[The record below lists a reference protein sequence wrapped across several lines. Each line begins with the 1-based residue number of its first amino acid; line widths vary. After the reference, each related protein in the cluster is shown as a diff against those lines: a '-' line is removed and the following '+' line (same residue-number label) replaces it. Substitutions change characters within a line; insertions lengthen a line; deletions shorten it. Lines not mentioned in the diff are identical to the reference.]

1 MPEYLSDGTA
11 TTPTEGSED
20 EAAARLPPTAAA
32 AAAAHRWHSDGTLST
47 DMSES
52 EPEKVARRRACVAAT
67 IPECGSPDLSSP
79 EPPPPAARPPPPRA
93 AARAARAPAPG
104 PPPPGPPPPGQPRCA
119 ACAGAAASHA
129 ARPPPPKPP
138 KPPPP
143 PPKPPEPPPARRRR
157 AAARLRVVRRGRAAA
172 PAAAAGS
179 SRRKGEAE
187 EARALE
193 HALAESLGGGARA
206 DAAADAGAELRRPG
220 TRRLLPDA
228 DALSDL
234 LPDDTSETS
243 PGTARTD
250 GGGFSSAAPISAKA
264 RGKLPMSA
272 TAPGGA
278 TTDRTADSSDAA
290 TGGAT
295 TATTQTST
303 DRRKRRVAAAAAR
316 GAPLVV
322 GGGAPPAPPA
332 VSLTAAPT
340 GGAPAPALSPRDLIA
355 AQRVLLP
362 NAASTLASQQALLD
376 EALFFG
382 CDPLQAAACAGAS
395 DAASAP
401 SFGDSGSR
409 GSTSE
414 AGGGGS
420 SSLSSAGLLPPRR
433 AAAGGGEA
441 ARWQAERDALL
452 SGLTSRRQ
460 QLLTPRTGASIAQR
474 FAPTAAGAPERR
486 RRARRATGR
495 APCASPRARCG
506 GCGASSAAD
515 PSRAPSSAARGATPS
530 AVTRPT

>member
-1 MPEYLSDGTA
+1 M
-11 TTPTEGSED
+11 
-20 EAAARLPPTAAA
+20 
-32 AAAAHRWHSDGTLST
+32 
-47 DMSES
+47 
-52 EPEKVARRRACVAAT
+52 
-67 IPECGSPDLSSP
+67 
-79 EPPPPAARPPPPRA
+79 
-93 AARAARAPAPG
+93 
-104 PPPPGPPPPGQPRCA
+104 
-119 ACAGAAASHA
+119 
-129 ARPPPPKPP
+129 
-138 KPPPP
+138 
-143 PPKPPEPPPARRRR
+143 
-157 AAARLRVVRRGRAAA
+157 
-172 PAAAAGS
+172 
-179 SRRKGEAE
+179 
-187 EARALE
+187 
-193 HALAESLGGGARA
+193 
-206 DAAADAGAELRRPG
+206 RRPG

-316 GAPLVV
+316 GAPNVG

-409 GSTSE
+409 GTRSE

-433 AAAGGGEA
+433 AAAGGGDA

-474 FAPTAAGAPERR
+474 FAPTAAGAPGAAPPSPARDWPRAVRFAARALRR
-486 RRARRATGR
+486 LWRVLSGGPVSRAVVRGARRYAVGRYATNLI
-495 APCASPRARCG
+495 
-506 GCGASSAAD
+506 GAALVAAL
-515 PSRAPSSAARGATPS
+515 AS
-530 AVTRPT
+530 AVVVVGPIVGSVLFVPLERLWVNYLCDMRIALCVSLLSFGAIIGLFNHLGWLE